1 MDAAQLLSSCAV
13 AMAAVF
19 VLLGLLAATMEAIIH
34 LFPETESAVDPVIVA
49 AITNA
54 VAAVAPGAR
63 VTRIEEER

>member
-1 MDAAQLLSSCAV
+1 
-13 AMAAVF
+13 
-19 VLLGLLAATMEAIIH
+19 MEAIIH